1 MCQAMVTCACMRS
14 SQPLCLSHLWAQ
26 ARRVTQERTKLG
38 SDTSCAHLVDVGLA
52 TAHSCSLFRKSSSDS
67 GPWLCH
73 VVALWYARKKRIA
86 ATVCSRLAC
95 MHKTIVSWMGEP
107 PFHAL
112 HKPRKA
118 ALRQRMA
125 LRCMM

>member
-1 MCQAMVTCACMRS
+1 M
-14 SQPLCLSHLWAQ
+14 
-26 ARRVTQERTKLG
+26 
-38 SDTSCAHLVDVGLA
+38 
-52 TAHSCSLFRKSSSDS
+52 
-67 GPWLCH
+67 
-73 VVALWYARKKRIA
+73 A

-95 MHKTIVSWMGEP
+95 MHEAIVSWMGEP

-118 ALRQRMA
+118 ALHQRLA